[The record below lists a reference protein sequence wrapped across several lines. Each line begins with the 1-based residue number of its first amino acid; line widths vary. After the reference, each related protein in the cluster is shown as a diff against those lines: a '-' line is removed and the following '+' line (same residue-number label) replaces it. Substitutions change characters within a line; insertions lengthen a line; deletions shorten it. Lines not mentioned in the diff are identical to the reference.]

1 MPHFWYSNATD
12 LKCWFWINLLV
23 SVRFRIRLVWF
34 TMCHYL
40 RLWHFHAFTALTCIY
55 SDHTVSLQ
63 CHYVWSLDE
72 LKELSKMFQL
82 CLASESYLLKI
93 PCVDEWKAQQWTP
106 WDSKTNPNSRPLMT
120 REIPL
125 CGTTVPDASSI
136 EAAWTSFQDPP
147 TVPPEGGLRFRRDK
161 KRHVHAYDYAM
172 FPINGNEKE
181 LHTFT
186 PSTSKL

>member
-1 MPHFWYSNATD
+1 MRHFWYSNATD

-125 CGTTVPDASSI
+125 CGTTLVEYEYSNCSRCFKHWSSL
-136 EAAWTSFQDPP
+136 D
-147 TVPPEGGLRFRRDK
+147 V
-161 KRHVHAYDYAM
+161 
-172 FPINGNEKE
+172 FPR
-181 LHTFT
+181 
-186 PSTSKL
+186 STNSSTWGRPRIQKG